1 MRLTKEYL
9 RFHIR
14 NNTHAGVEGVNRLIK
29 QILENQEI
37 IEDIRIL
44 VYLHDG
50 SDTNAVE
57 RFYNIKGI
65 LGEKE

>member
-1 MRLTKEYL
+1 MARCEISQPERL
-9 RFHIR
+9 R
-14 NNTHAGVEGVNRLIK
+14 
-29 QILENQEI
+29 ILENQEI

-65 LGEKE
+65 LGRIHTHE